1 MVHHPCIVLGVHGN
15 SILHSTTLVARP
27 FMSNWNTVGEHDG
40 MSDKYDSQWS
50 LLGLNFP
57 SYIFPLL
64 VFYTHKSKNG
74 HQLQLLG
81 LTLIRWHTHSRLQI
95 KLPDKKI
102 LQDFVPLLK
111 IRLSFFL
118 IHCNPSGCVPPG
130 WCIIHL
136 DTKCQDYF
144 LLTNSQFPFSKES
157 MHAVNVSH
165 QFWVPKGEINHISLS
180 HSSCQ
185 YLY

>member
-1 MVHHPCIVLGVHGN
+1 MVRHPCIVLGVHGN

-27 FMSNWNTVGEHDG
+27 FMSNWNTAGEHDG
-40 MSDKYDSQWS
+40 MSGKYNSQWS

-74 HQLQLLG
+74 HQVQLLG
-81 LTLIRWHTHSRLQI
+81 LTLISWRTHSRLQI

-111 IRLSFFL
+111 IMLSFFL
-118 IHCNPSGCVPPG
+118 IHCNTSG
-130 WCIIHL
+130 
-136 DTKCQDYF
+136 
-144 LLTNSQFPFSKES
+144 FS
-157 MHAVNVSH
+157 MC
-165 QFWVPKGEINHISLS
+165 
-180 HSSCQ
+180 SSCMVYNPSRYKVSRLFPTYQ
-185 YLY
+185 QLVSFQ